1 MGLVKAYEF
10 PATVTA
16 AGSVELPDTV
26 VKLLSANQAVRIILL
41 VPDPPLYDTDLTLE
55 EEDEMWH
62 RYNSNQL
69 LKQYSEADA
78 AYDQF

>member
-1 MGLVKAYEF
+1 VKAYEF
-10 PATVTA
+10 PATVTTE
-16 AGSVELPDTV
+16 GNVELPETV

-41 VPDPPLYDTDLTLE
+41 VPDPPPYDTDLTLE

-62 RYNSNQL
+62 RYNADHL

-78 AYDQF
+78 VYDQF